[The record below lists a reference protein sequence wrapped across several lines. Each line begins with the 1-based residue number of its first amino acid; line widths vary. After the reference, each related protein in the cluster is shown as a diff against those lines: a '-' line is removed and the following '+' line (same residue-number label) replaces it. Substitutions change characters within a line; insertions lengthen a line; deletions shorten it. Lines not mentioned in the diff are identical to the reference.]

1 VADRLQVVPARLLVT
16 NMSVDTRVS
25 GSSGQVLALSEGN
38 MFTIGVLVTLGETE
52 IDDENVV
59 LVGVSAT
66 DQEIVGL
73 DISVNDSLLVYLLD
87 SLYLIQIT

>member
-1 VADRLQVVPARLLVT
+1 MADRLQVVPARLLVT